1 MDEDPLPIS
10 LIADFV
16 FCPRR
21 AWLEMQG
28 ERVES
33 AQIQQG
39 TNDHAVADRFTG
51 VDDAGLFHAIDIRA
65 NQWNLS
71 GRLDAVQL
79 TEAGAIIREYKATP
93 VKREMRVTDA
103 MRIQLA
109 LQAMCLQEM
118 GYNIAGTQIFFTSHH
133 RRVDVELTSADFH
146 DAECAIKGTRALAN
160 SDVAPEP
167 FEDSPRCMYCSHV
180 GICLPDER
188 KSEPV
193 NRRIVVKS
201 PDYQVTHIATPGAKL
216 YVRSGR
222 MIASKAGEEIASIP
236 IETISA
242 LEVHGNCDLSS
253 ALIRELLWRNVP
265 ILWCSG
271 TGRFYGWAQSSYGPN
286 GQVRVRQHVA
296 SETGRLGL
304 AREFIATKIHNQRI
318 LLRRSDNTNEVLPRL
333 KELEKTVKNVNLWQD
348 VLGLEGEAA
357 SLYFSQFSQLIKP
370 DKRELW
376 QWQGRARRPA
386 PDALNSM
393 LDYSYALLLADCVK
407 AIIACGLDPHAGFI
421 HSSKRNKPALALDLM
436 EEFRAPI
443 ADSVVQTVVNNG
455 EVKPSG
461 FTEILGS
468 VRMDDCTRKSL
479 IGAYERRMETQI
491 VHPVFGYK
499 ASWRRVV
506 EIQARMIL
514 GYLDGTQSEYHGM
527 RIR

>member
-1 MDEDPLPIS
+1 
-10 LIADFV
+10 
-16 FCPRR
+16 
-21 AWLEMQG
+21 
-28 ERVES
+28 
-33 AQIQQG
+33 
-39 TNDHAVADRFTG
+39 
-51 VDDAGLFHAIDIRA
+51 
-65 NQWNLS
+65 
-71 GRLDAVQL
+71 
-79 TEAGAIIREYKATP
+79 
-93 VKREMRVTDA
+93 
-103 MRIQLA
+103 
-109 LQAMCLQEM
+109 
-118 GYNIAGTQIFFTSHH
+118 
-133 RRVDVELTSADFH
+133 
-146 DAECAIKGTRALAN
+146 
-160 SDVAPEP
+160 
-167 FEDSPRCMYCSHV
+167 
-180 GICLPDER
+180 
-188 KSEPV
+188 
-193 NRRIVVKS
+193 
-201 PDYQVTHIATPGAKL
+201 
-216 YVRSGR
+216 
-222 MIASKAGEEIASIP
+222 
-236 IETISA
+236 
-242 LEVHGNCDLSS
+242 
-253 ALIRELLWRNVP
+253 
-265 ILWCSG
+265 
-271 TGRFYGWAQSSYGPN
+271 
-286 GQVRVRQHVA
+286 
-296 SETGRLGL
+296 
-304 AREFIATKIHNQRI
+304 
-318 LLRRSDNTNEVLPRL
+318 
-333 KELEKTVKNVNLWQD
+333 VNLWQD

>member
-1 MDEDPLPIS
+1 MEEDPLPIS
-10 LIADFV
+10 LVADYV

-33 AQIQQG
+33 AQMQQG
-39 TNDHAVADRFTG
+39 FNDHAVADRYTG
-51 VDDAGLFHAIDIRA
+51 VDDAGLFHAIDIRDTK
-65 NQWNLS
+65 WNLS

-79 TEAGAIIREYKATP
+79 TDTGAIIREYKATP

-109 LQAMCLQEM
+109 MQAMCLKEM
-118 GYNIAGTQIFFTSHH
+118 GYEVAGTQIFFTSHH
-133 RRVDVELTSADFH
+133 RRVDVELTSEDYH
-146 DAECAIKGTRALAN
+146 EAEKAIEGTRELAC
-160 SDVAPEP
+160 SEVAPEP
-167 FEDSPRCMYCSHV
+167 FEDSPRCAYCSHV

-188 KSEPV
+188 KPEPV
-193 NRRIVVKS
+193 TRKIVVKS

-216 YVRSGR
+216 YMRAGR
-222 MIASKAGEEIASIP
+222 MIASKAGEELASVP
-236 IETISA
+236 IETVSA

-253 ALIRELLWRNVP
+253 ALVRELLWRNVP

-271 TGRFYGWAQSSYGPN
+271 TGRLYGWAQSSYGPN
-286 GQVRVRQHVA
+286 GQTRVKQHVA

-304 AREFIATKIHNQRI
+304 AREFISTKIHNQRI
-318 LLRRSDNTNEVLPRL
+318 LLRRSDNTNEVLPQL
-333 KELEKTVKNVNLWQD
+333 KDLEKTVRNANLWQD

-357 SLYFSQFSQLIKP
+357 ALYFSKFSKLIKP
-370 DKRELW
+370 EKRDQWE
-376 QWQGRARRPA
+376 WQGRMRRPA
-386 PDALNSM
+386 PDALNSL
-393 LDYSYALLLADCVK
+393 LDYTYALLLADCVK

-443 ADSVVQTVVNNG
+443 ADSVVQTVINNG

-461 FTEILGS
+461 FSDVFGS
-468 VRMDDCTRKSL
+468 VRMEDATRKAL
-479 IGAYERRMETQI
+479 IAAYERRMETEI
-491 VHPVFGYK
+491 EHPIFGYK
-499 ASWRRVV
+499 ASWRRIV

>member
-51 VDDAGLFHAIDIRA
+51 ADDAGLFHAIDIRA

-133 RRVDVELTSADFH
+133 RRVNVELTSDDFH

-188 KSEPV
+188 KSCL
-193 NRRIVVKS
+193 
-201 PDYQVTHIATPGAKL
+201 L
-216 YVRSGR
+216 YTS
-222 MIASKAGEEIASIP
+222 
-236 IETISA
+236 
-242 LEVHGNCDLSS
+242 
-253 ALIRELLWRNVP
+253 
-265 ILWCSG
+265 
-271 TGRFYGWAQSSYGPN
+271 
-286 GQVRVRQHVA
+286 
-296 SETGRLGL
+296 
-304 AREFIATKIHNQRI
+304 
-318 LLRRSDNTNEVLPRL
+318 
-333 KELEKTVKNVNLWQD
+333 
-348 VLGLEGEAA
+348 
-357 SLYFSQFSQLIKP
+357 
-370 DKRELW
+370 
-376 QWQGRARRPA
+376 
-386 PDALNSM
+386 
-393 LDYSYALLLADCVK
+393 
-407 AIIACGLDPHAGFI
+407 
-421 HSSKRNKPALALDLM
+421 
-436 EEFRAPI
+436 
-443 ADSVVQTVVNNG
+443 
-455 EVKPSG
+455 
-461 FTEILGS
+461 
-468 VRMDDCTRKSL
+468 
-479 IGAYERRMETQI
+479 
-491 VHPVFGYK
+491 
-499 ASWRRVV
+499 
-506 EIQARMIL
+506 
-514 GYLDGTQSEYHGM
+514 
-527 RIR
+527 